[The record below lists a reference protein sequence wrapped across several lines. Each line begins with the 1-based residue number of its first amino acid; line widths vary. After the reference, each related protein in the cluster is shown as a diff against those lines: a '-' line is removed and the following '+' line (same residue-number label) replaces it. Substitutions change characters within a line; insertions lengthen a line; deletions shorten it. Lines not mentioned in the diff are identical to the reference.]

1 MASAPP
7 FESSVPVGYP
17 PPPSYEET
25 MRQPYP
31 QYPQPSLPP
40 VPGYDKAAHSP
51 HPQQLCGPPMH
62 PPPACSQP
70 ASVTVQA
77 VCVQSTV
84 VFGSQPVQTHC
95 PVCARFVVTR
105 LEHNSGTLAWLSCAG
120 LFIFG
125 CIYGCCLIPFCMD
138 GLKDVTHYCP
148 SCNNV
153 LGVYKRL

>member
-7 FESSVPVGYP
+7 LESSVPVGYP

-70 ASVTVQA
+70 AFDCGVREPAGADALSCVCA
-77 VCVQSTV
+77 VCGDPLGAQFRHPGLAHLCWPLHFWMYLWLLLDSVLYGWAEGCDT
-84 VFGSQPVQTHC
+84 FLSQ
-95 PVCARFVVTR
+95 
-105 LEHNSGTLAWLSCAG
+105 L
-120 LFIFG
+120 
-125 CIYGCCLIPFCMD
+125 
-138 GLKDVTHYCP
+138 
-148 SCNNV
+148 
-153 LGVYKRL
+153 